1 MGKPYKITG
10 FVTGAAST
18 VGRYIYQ
25 EPAARR
31 EWTKARRPSPAHEFE
46 EVMKLAVPKEIVGV
60 ERRVAATPETCAKL
74 KKAGFEV
81 LVENG
86 AGEASSFSDSEYR
99 EAGASL
105 VTSNELYEQAD
116 IVAKVSPPTNE
127 EVGRLR
133 SGAILIALLNPLSN
147 SDLIQRLAEQ
157 RVDAL
162 AMELMPRITRAQ
174 KMDALSAMSTVTG
187 YTAVLIAASKLNRFF
202 PMFMTAAG
210 TIKPA
215 KVLVLGAGVAGLQAI
230 ATARRLGA
238 VVEAFDVRP
247 AVKEQV
253 ESLGARF
260 VEVEAPAQDAEDAG
274 GYAKEMSEA
283 YKLKQKETIAAHVKD
298 ADVVIS
304 TALIPGKTAPVLI
317 TREMVEA
324 MRPDTVIVDLAGEA
338 GGNCELTKFGESVL
352 HGGVMIEAPAHL
364 ASSLSY
370 HASQMYARTIAAF
383 VLDVSKDGSLNLDP
397 DNEIIAGTLVT
408 RKGEVVHE
416 RVRATMGE
424 TRATSGT

>member
-1 MGKPYKITG
+1 G
-10 FVTGAAST
+10 
-18 VGRYIYQ
+18 
-25 EPAARR
+25 
-31 EWTKARRPSPAHEFE
+31 
-46 EVMKLAVPKEIVGV
+46 
-60 ERRVAATPETCAKL
+60 ERRVAATPETCGKL

-81 LVENG
+81 FVENG
-86 AGEASSFSDSEYR
+86 AGEASSFGDSEYR

-105 VTSNELYEQAD
+105 TTTDNLYEQAD
-116 IVAKVSPPTNE
+116 IIAKVSAPTDDE
-127 EVGRLR
+127 TGRLR
-133 SGAILIALLNPLSN
+133 SGVILIALLNPLSN
-147 SDLIQRLAEQ
+147 GDLIRRLAEQ

-187 YTAVLIAASKLNRFF
+187 YSAVLIAASKLNRFF

-230 ATARRLGA
+230 ATAKRLGA
-238 VVEAFDVRP
+238 VVEVFDVRP

-260 VEVEAPAQDAEDAG
+260 VEVEAPAQNAEDAG
-274 GYAKEMSEA
+274 GYAKEMSDD
-283 YKLKQKETIAAHVKD
+283 YKLKQKETIAAHVKV

-304 TALIPGKTAPVLI
+304 TALIPGKPAPVLI
-317 TREMVEA
+317 TRDMVES

-338 GGNCELTKFGESVL
+338 GGNCELSKFGESVL
-352 HGGVMIEAPAHL
+352 HGGVVIEAPMHL

-370 HASQMYARTIAAF
+370 HASQMYARTMAAF
-383 VLDVSKDGSLNLDP
+383 VLDVSKDGTLNLDP
-397 DNEIIAGTLVT
+397 ENEIIAGTLVT
-408 RKGEVVHE
+408 RGGDIFHE
-416 RVRATMGE
+416 RVRATLGE
-424 TRATSGT
+424 AQAGGGT

>member
-1 MGKPYKITG
+1 MKI
-10 FVTGAAST
+10 A
-18 VGRYIYQ
+18 I
-25 EPAARR
+25 
-31 EWTKARRPSPAHEFE
+31 
-46 EVMKLAVPKEIVGV
+46 PKETIGG
-60 ERRVAATPETCAKL
+60 ERRVAAIPETCAKL
-74 KKAGFEV
+74 QKAGFDI
-81 LVENG
+81 LVERG
-86 AGEASSFSDSEYR
+86 AGAASSFSDSEYQR
-99 EAGASL
+99 SGASP
-105 VTSNELYEQAD
+105 VTGDELYEQGD
-116 IVAKVSPPTNE
+116 IVAKVRAPTTE
-127 EVGRLR
+127 EAGRLKP
-133 SGAILIALLNPLSN
+133 GTILIALLNPFSN
-147 SDLIQRLAEQ
+147 GDLIHRLAER

-162 AMELMPRITRAQ
+162 AMELMPRISRAQ

-187 YTAVLIAASKLNRFF
+187 YKAVLIAASKLNRFF

-283 YKLKQKETIAAHVKD
+283 YQRRQKETIAAHVKD

-304 TALIPGKTAPVLI
+304 TALIPGKPAPLLI
-317 TREMVEA
+317 TREMVES

-338 GGNCELTKFGESVL
+338 GGNCELTKFGEPVV
-352 HGGVMIEAPAHL
+352 HEGVMIESPADL

-370 HASQMYARTIAAF
+370 HASQMYARTVAALI
-383 VLDVSKDGSLNLDP
+383 LDVSRDGKFELDP
-397 DNEIIAGTLVT
+397 KNEIIAGTLVT
-408 RKGEVVHE
+408 RGGDVVHE
-416 RVRATMGE
+416 QVRASLEAAGKN
-424 TRATSGT
+424 G